1 MEDVK
6 HISTYDCFY
15 LIDNNNDDS
24 KILLGNIIYC
34 VNHII
39 NKLSDNTKSS
49 SKSSSKSSKISNL
62 IEFYEIYTKKYNSNS
77 KTTYNIKKD
86 KILKTYMNFD
96 ETKYTK
102 SKKVK
107 EYLDM
112 LKPTQNGYGDIPKTI
127 DKYFN
132 KSSKKIHPDFIRNSK
147 IIKGGDS
154 LSYTNQICIPALL
167 EFCQYHGTF
176 IGPTDYDDIK
186 PLLVSLYHLVNQSY
200 NYVALYYFIANNDQN
215 LFYRHVIDFNN
226 YDIDQYNV
234 VEYNQHHPYYH
245 TQFIRECNFKEYNKE
260 IILSYEIF
268 QYYYRDN
275 LQNYINLQMQYISTL
290 TNAEKNIIK
299 DYTRPRTFNFLNE
312 YIINPTPG
320 FTTRYLQKWNLHS
333 VNTRL
338 GNSFCDIICAVL
350 PRININDIKDAGYYD
365 NAHISYNTITEY
377 EWHIILQ
384 LYLIELNRIILGAP
398 ATTTNLFCF
407 RGSKTDYVVQ
417 NNTYTTPYE
426 VINVHLSNSRP
437 SSISFSFDAA
447 KFFYNTGSYNTS
459 IMYRVL
465 VTPGCKLLFASPLSH
480 ITTVG
485 EMEFIVPIHHVF
497 ASIDL
502 FTTVEAYNS
511 FNNKHNICLNP
522 NDKINSKDIILL
534 PI

>member
-15 LIDNNNDDS
+15 LINNNNDDS

-49 SKSSSKSSKISNL
+49 KKSKISNL

-86 KILKTYMNFD
+86 EILKTYMNFD

-107 EYLDM
+107 EYLNM

-154 LSYTNQICIPALL
+154 LSYTNQNYIPALL
-167 EFCQYHGTF
+167 EFCQHHGSF

-186 PLLVSLYHLVNQSY
+186 PILLSLSNLVDQSY
-200 NYVALYYFIANNDQN
+200 NFIALYYFIANNDQN
-215 LFYRHVIDFNN
+215 LSYSYTIDFNN
-226 YDIDQYNV
+226 YDIDHYDII
-234 VEYNQHHPYYH
+234 EYNQRHPNYH
-245 TQFIRECNFKEYNKE
+245 TQFIRKCNHKEYNKE

-275 LQNYINLQMQYISTL
+275 LQNYIDQQILYISTL

-299 DYTRPRTFNFLNE
+299 DYIRPRTFNFLNG
-312 YIINPTPG
+312 YITNPTPG
-320 FTTRYLQKWNLHS
+320 FISRYLQKWNLPF

-350 PRININDIKDAGYYD
+350 PRININDIKDNGYYD
-365 NAHISYNTITEY
+365 DAHISYNSITEN
-377 EWHIILQ
+377 EWQTILQ

-407 RGSKTDYVVQ
+407 RGSTSDYVVQ
-417 NNTYTTPYE
+417 NNTFTTPND

-437 SSISFSFDAA
+437 SSISFNFDAA

-465 VTPGCKLLFASPLSH
+465 VTPGCKLLFATPLSH
-480 ITTVG
+480 NDTKY

-497 ASIDL
+497 ASNDL
-502 FTTVEAYNS
+502 FTPTEAYNS
-511 FNNKHNICLNP
+511 FNNKHNICLNQI
-522 NDKINSKDIILL
+522 DKINSKDIILL